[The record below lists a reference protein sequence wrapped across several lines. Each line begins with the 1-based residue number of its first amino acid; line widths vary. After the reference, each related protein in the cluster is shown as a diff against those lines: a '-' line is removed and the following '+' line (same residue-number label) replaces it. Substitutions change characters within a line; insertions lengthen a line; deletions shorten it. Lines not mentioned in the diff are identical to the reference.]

1 MFRTRRQSIIRCGK
15 MTTIRRFC
23 CDDLL
28 KFANVNIDHLTETV
42 ISPLLLCCLIDW
54 GSFSLLLHFWTRDAL
69 RYWKALPC
77 VYLRKHECSG
87 NIIHRLAEDGACC
100 VCGCVLSSAWRFI
113 RPTWRDGRIIAIW
126 RRRQTDPLWA
136 TVCEPDISLASLSL
150 RQFCSLLYQSMA
162 SHHLIYV

>member
-1 MFRTRRQSIIRCGK
+1 MELLFRTRRQSIIRCGK

-100 VCGCVLSSAWRFI
+100 VCGYVSSVQHGVLSDLHGEMAGLLPSGGGAKRIHYGLQYANLIFHLLLCLFVNSVAYCTKAW
-113 RPTWRDGRIIAIW
+113 PPII
-126 RRRQTDPLWA
+126 
-136 TVCEPDISLASLSL
+136 
-150 RQFCSLLYQSMA
+150 
-162 SHHLIYV
+162 